1 MIMLDQLKE
10 KLDDIADVDDWAFE
24 FITDI
29 LIRKEE
35 NPDNKLTKKQF
46 NKLVELH
53 EKYYLKY

>member
-24 FITDI
+24 FITDV

-35 NPDNKLTKKQF
+35 NPDYKLTKNQF
-46 NKLVELH
+46 NKLVEFH